1 MARFAGFRALSALKT
16 DALDF
21 LARALVAH
29 LHLFKSCAARFGRR
43 PSVIR
48 LWLAHR
54 FPRQVR
60 LCGSSLDPNHGDRE
74 TTRARESAGGRHVAG
89 GVSVPARRETWNVPL
104 GHPL

>member
-16 DALDF
+16 DALDL

-29 LHLFKSCAARFGRR
+29 LHLFKSCAAGFGRR

-60 LCGSSLDPNHGDRE
+60 LSGSSLDPNHGDRE
-74 TTRARESAGGRHVAG
+74 TTRARESAGDDTWQVA
-89 GVSVPARRETWNVPL
+89 
-104 GHPL
+104 